1 MSGHPGDGS
10 VNHLA
15 RVEQIF
21 GVKGLFER
29 HHEVQLF
36 FAATDR
42 EPGLFFPNQ
51 CHAQLR
57 PTP

>member
-42 EPGLFFPNQ
+42 EPGLFFQTN
-51 CHAQLR
+51 AMLS
-57 PTP
+57 